1 MGKRTAEDWE
11 TQTGAKPKPLPHPP
25 NPLSA
30 GQTICCCSLG
40 AWEGTWQ
47 DHKDR
52 FQQKRP
58 TAAAGGPGPGPCP
71 ASPAVTPVGTVVC
84 RKAPWGPLTCLSWKV
99 LSLSQDIQNELG
111 FTKEVGLSPKTLTL
125 ILVITGDVLSLLKLN
140 WKSSWLAHF
149 PL

>member
-1 MGKRTAEDWE
+1 MGKRTGGDWE
-11 TQTGAKPKPLPHPP
+11 TPKLSRTKAPPTLPEPTLSQPNHLLQPRGAR
-25 NPLSA
+25 
-30 GQTICCCSLG
+30 
-40 AWEGTWQ
+40 EGTWQ
-47 DHKDR
+47 DHKDH

-58 TAAAGGPGPGPCP
+58 TAAGGSPGPGPCS

-111 FTKEVGLSPKTLTL
+111 VTKEVGLSPKTLTA
-125 ILVITGDVLSLLKLN
+125 ILVMTGEVLSLLKLN
-140 WKSSWLAHF
+140 SKFSWLAHF